1 MQPYHMRHGEQKNK
15 IFLCTHNENSSGYE
29 YSPIWVQ
36 FLNDAGHN
44 AIHWSNIGNIRAEDT
59 EIMEWARINKHIVFT
74 HDLDF
79 GSLLYTTGAK
89 APSVIQLRV
98 ENILPSSVGNELLE
112 TLRIATEELNN
123 GALITIDP
131 RRQRVR
137 ILPLRR

>member
-1 MQPYHMRHGEQKNK
+1 MK
-15 IFLCTHNENSSGYE
+15 IVLDMNIP
-29 YSPIWVQ
+29 PIWVQ
-36 FLNDAGHN
+36 FLNDAGHD

-79 GSLLYTTGAK
+79 GSLLYATGAK

-98 ENILPSSVGNELLE
+98 ENILPSSVGSELLE
-112 TLRIATEELNN
+112 TLKIATEELNN

-131 RRQRVR
+131 RRQRMR

>member
-1 MQPYHMRHGEQKNK
+1 MANRRTRYSFASIMK
-15 IFLCTHNENSSGYE
+15 IVLDMNIP
-29 YSPIWVQ
+29 PIWVQ
-36 FLNDAGHN
+36 FLNNAGHN
-44 AIHWSNIGNIRAEDT
+44 AIHWSNIGDIRAEDT

-89 APSVIQLRV
+89 APSVVQLRV
-98 ENILPSSVGNELLE
+98 ENILPSSVGNELLK
-112 TLRIATEELNN
+112 TLKIATEELNN

>member
-1 MQPYHMRHGEQKNK
+1 MK
-15 IFLCTHNENSSGYE
+15 IVLDMNIP
-29 YSPIWVQ
+29 PIWVQ
-36 FLNDAGHN
+36 FLNDAGHD

-59 EIMEWARINKHIVFT
+59 EIMEWARINKHVVFT

-79 GSLLYTTGAK
+79 GSLLYATGAK

-112 TLRIATEELNN
+112 TLKIATEELNN
-123 GALITIDP
+123 GALIIIDP
-131 RRQRVR
+131 RRQRMR

>member
-1 MQPYHMRHGEQKNK
+1 MK
-15 IFLCTHNENSSGYE
+15 IVLDMNIP
-29 YSPIWVQ
+29 PIWVQ
-36 FLNDAGHN
+36 YLNDAGHD

-79 GSLLYTTGAK
+79 GGLLYATGAK

-112 TLRIATEELNN
+112 TLKIATEELNN

-131 RRQRVR
+131 RRQRMR

>member
-1 MQPYHMRHGEQKNK
+1 MK
-15 IFLCTHNENSSGYE
+15 IVLDMNIP
-29 YSPIWVQ
+29 PIWVR

>member
-1 MQPYHMRHGEQKNK
+1 MK
-15 IFLCTHNENSSGYE
+15 IVLDMNIP
-29 YSPIWVQ
+29 PIWVQ
-36 FLNDAGHN
+36 FLNDAGHD

-79 GSLLYTTGAK
+79 GSLLYATGAK

-112 TLRIATEELNN
+112 TLKIAAEELNN

-131 RRQRVR
+131 RRQRMR

>member
-1 MQPYHMRHGEQKNK
+1 MK
-15 IFLCTHNENSSGYE
+15 IVLDMNIP
-29 YSPIWVQ
+29 PIWVQ
-36 FLNDAGHN
+36 YLNDAGHD

-74 HDLDF
+74 HDLGF
-79 GSLLYTTGAK
+79 GGLLYATGAK

-112 TLRIATEELNN
+112 TLKIATEELNN

-131 RRQRVR
+131 RRQRMR

>member
-1 MQPYHMRHGEQKNK
+1 MK
-15 IFLCTHNENSSGYE
+15 IVLDMNIP
-29 YSPIWVQ
+29 PIWVQ
-36 FLNDAGHN
+36 YLNDAGHD

-79 GSLLYTTGAK
+79 GSLLYATGAK

-112 TLRIATEELNN
+112 TLKIATEELNN
-123 GALITIDP
+123 GALIIIDP
-131 RRQRVR
+131 RRQRMR